1 MRRLFLPVSI
11 LICLLL
17 SGCAGEN
24 TEEYSKTVFAMD
36 TVMDLK
42 IYSSNG
48 DGIME
53 RAENEIKRIES
64 LLDRG
69 NEKSEIYKINQNK
82 SGVIS
87 EETAEIITDAL
98 SVSKET
104 DGAFDITIA
113 PVIDLWGF
121 YGNNFR
127 VPSDSEIKIALENVG
142 YEKVQLDGN
151 NVSVPAHAL
160 IDLGGIGK
168 GYTSDM
174 LARLLWENNVQSAII
189 SLGGNVQTIGKKPDG
204 SLWTVGVA
212 DPRDT
217 SRHIGKLKISDKAVV
232 TSGGYQRYFEQEGV
246 TYHHIIDPN
255 TGKSADSRLS
265 SVTIISDSGTRADG
279 LSTALFVMGLE
290 KSMELWR
297 RSNDFDAIFV
307 DDNGKVFITEGIKDS
322 FESVNDYEII
332 EKTIRFRHK

>member
-127 VPSDSEIKIALENVG
+127 VPSDSEIKTALENVG

-168 GYTSDM
+168 GYASDM
-174 LARLLWENNVQSAII
+174 LARLLWANNVQSAII

-232 TSGGYQRYFEQEGV
+232 TSGGYQRYFEQDGAI
-246 TYHHIIDPN
+246 YHHIINPD
-255 TGKSADSRLS
+255 TGKSAESGLS
-265 SVTIISDSGTRADG
+265 SVTIIADSGTRADG

-290 KSMELWR
+290 KSIELWR

-332 EKTIRFRHK
+332 EKNHTI